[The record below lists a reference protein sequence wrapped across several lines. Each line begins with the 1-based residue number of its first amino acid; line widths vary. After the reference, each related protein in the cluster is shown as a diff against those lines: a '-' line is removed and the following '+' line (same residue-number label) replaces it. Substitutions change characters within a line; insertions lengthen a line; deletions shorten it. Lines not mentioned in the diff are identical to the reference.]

1 MAEQYK
7 SNRMV
12 RQVRPED
19 AEQLTA
25 IYNYYIETSGV
36 TFEEDKIASSEM
48 RSRIAKI
55 NVKNNFP
62 FLVYEEEGQIKGYA
76 YATTFRERVAYRFTV
91 ESTVYV
97 AKEHFSKGIGRIL
110 YADLLDEL
118 KKGDYHSVIGV
129 ITLPNEPSVRLH
141 ESFGFKKVG
150 HFTEVG
156 YKFEQWMDVGFWELL
171 L

>member
-1 MAEQYK
+1 
-7 SNRMV
+7 MV
-12 RQVRPED
+12 RQVRSED

-48 RSRIAKI
+48 RFRIEKI

-76 YATTFRERVAYRFTV
+76 YATTFRERVAYRFSV

-110 YADLLDEL
+110 YAALLGEL
-118 KKGDYHSVIGV
+118 KKGDCHSVIGV
-129 ITLPNEPSVRLH
+129 ITLPNEPSVKLH

>member
-7 SNRMV
+7 SNCMV
-12 RQVRPED
+12 RLVRPED

-36 TFEEDKIASSEM
+36 TFEEDKVASSEM
-48 RSRIAKI
+48 RFRIEKI

-76 YATTFRERVAYRFTV
+76 YATTFRERVAYRFSV

-110 YADLLDEL
+110 YAALLDEL

-129 ITLPNEPSVRLH
+129 ITLPNEPSVKLH

>member
-7 SNRMV
+7 SKFMV

-25 IYNYYIETSGV
+25 IYNYYIDTSGV
-36 TFEEDKIASSEM
+36 TFEEVQIMPSEM
-48 RSRIAKI
+48 RLRIKKI

-76 YATTFRERVAYRFTV
+76 YTTTFRERVAYRYSV

-97 AKEHFSKGIGRIL
+97 AKEHFGKGIGSTL
-110 YADLLDEL
+110 YAALLEEL

-129 ITLPNEPSVRLH
+129 ITLPNEPSVKLH